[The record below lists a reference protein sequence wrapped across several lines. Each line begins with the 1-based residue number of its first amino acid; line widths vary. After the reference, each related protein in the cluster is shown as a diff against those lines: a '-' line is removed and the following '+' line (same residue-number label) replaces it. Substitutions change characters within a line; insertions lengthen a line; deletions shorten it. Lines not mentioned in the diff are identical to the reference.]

1 MLSFHWTVRRLP
13 RYRRRMEAKLV
24 GVAKALGVKE
34 DDDASVFVCGNKR
47 IRTLNRSFRKVDETT
62 DVLAFPCDEP
72 HLVFGPAAGRAGVR
86 LAAHSTPLLLGD
98 VFVNVRQVERQA
110 KANGNSTIDE
120 FAAVATHGLLHLMG
134 LDHGKPAD
142 ARRMLMCEERLFQLA
157 GIEVSQF
164 GH

>member
-1 MLSFHWTVRRLP
+1 MVRKLP
-13 RYRRRMEAKLV
+13 RYRRRVEAKLV

-34 DDDASVFVCGNKR
+34 EDDASIFVCGDKR
-47 IRTLNRSFRKVDETT
+47 IRALNRSFRKIDETT

-72 HLVFGPAAGRAGVR
+72 LLVSGRAGVK
-86 LAAHSTPLLLGD
+86 LAAHKTPLLLGD
-98 VFVNVRQVERQA
+98 VFVNLRQVERQA
-110 KANGNSTIDE
+110 KANGNSTTDE

-142 ARRMLMCEERLFQLA
+142 ARRMLECEKRLFQLA

>member
-1 MLSFHWTVRRLP
+1 MLNFHWMVCRLP

-24 GVAKALGVKE
+24 GVVKALGVKE
-34 DDDASVFVCGNKR
+34 EDDVSIFVCGDRR

-72 HLVFGPAAGRAGVR
+72 HLVFGPKAGRAGVR
-86 LAAHSTPLLLGD
+86 LAAHKGPLLLGD
-98 VFVNVRQVERQA
+98 VFVNLRQVERQA
-110 KANGNSTIDE
+110 KANGNSTVDE

-134 LDHGKPAD
+134 LDHGRPAD